1 MGSTHAGFKATAT
14 IDRFDYNLKWNKA
27 TESGGMIVGK
37 DVDITINV
45 DFKKS

>member
-1 MGSTHAGFKATAT
+1 M
-14 IDRFDYNLKWNKA
+14 A
-27 TESGGMIVGK
+27 TESGGLVAGK